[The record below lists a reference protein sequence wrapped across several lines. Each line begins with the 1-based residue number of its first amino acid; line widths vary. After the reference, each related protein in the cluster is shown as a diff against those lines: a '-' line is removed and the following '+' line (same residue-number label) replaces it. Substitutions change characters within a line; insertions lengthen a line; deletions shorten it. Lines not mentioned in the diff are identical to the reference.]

1 MPRCKTCKEKFNAKY
16 FNQKYCMV
24 KDECI
29 KAFSVAVQ
37 EAKITQG
44 KKDWKVKRAVMKDNI
59 TTLADYKSTLQ
70 VIVNR
75 IARTI
80 DHEQPCIS
88 CGNTNPVK
96 YDAGH
101 RFTTKAHGNIR
112 FNLFN
117 IFRQCSKYC
126 NVSLGGNPD
135 GYDEGLENTFGTG
148 LFEYVKFDLKNDYP
162 ILKASRE
169 DVKEAIKRAKEFER
183 SLTKEKQGTRDRIE
197 LRIAANDFIGLYQQ
211 FRKR

>member
-1 MPRCKTCKEKFNAKY
+1 
-16 FNQKYCMV
+16 
-24 KDECI
+24 
-29 KAFSVAVQ
+29 
-37 EAKITQG
+37 
-44 KKDWKVKRAVMKDNI
+44 MKDNI
-59 TTLADYKSTLQ
+59 TTLSDYKSTLQ
-70 VIVNR
+70 VIINR

-117 IFRQCSKYC
+117 IFRQCSKNC

-135 GYDEGLENTFGTG
+135 GYDEGLENTFGSS
-148 LFEYVKFDLKNDYP
+148 LFEYVKFDLKKDYP

-197 LRIAANDFIGLYQQ
+197 LRIAANDFIGLYKQKKQ
-211 FRKR
+211 